1 MRAFLIAAAILAILL
16 PSHSQAEIARIRGG
30 EHDEFTRIVI
40 EAASLGQWK
49 LGKEGRGYAFRA
61 EDQPDGYDLSKAFDK
76 IPKSRIRSLWQDK
89 ETGSL
94 RMDIGCTCHAIAF
107 EVRPGIVAIDV
118 RNGPAPPGSEFER
131 PLVPDDPAKG
141 SQPSQYPAVPIIAA
155 PVIRPPKVS
164 PASGVEQKT
173 SYNWLEIAGFGL
185 PSEPSVSDED
195 ASDEVR
201 FLLNPLRDALL
212 RQISLGIVEGVVV
225 PGALA
230 ELPAAAKSPLAEAPG
245 VRIANGE
252 MPGIRAGTDRS
263 PGPNLTADGKPCLPD
278 HMTDIGAWL
287 PDQAPLTALSNLRT
301 NLLTEFDQ
309 PVVENVLEAARVNI
323 ALGFGAEA
331 RQILTL
337 LPVEEA
343 AQRPALYDL
352 SYLVDLEPGPRGAF
366 SGMES
371 CDSYAALW
379 AILALATAGS
389 ERSATAPD
397 TAAVTRSFSALS
409 LDLRRHLAPVL
420 VSYFMAQGDETTARR
435 LRDAVLRVPGPTG
448 QQVQL
453 MDAGIE
459 LATGNA
465 YAAADIAEE
474 VLSDPGVSAAEAA
487 ILRAESAFGADRLV
501 PPDLAAQ
508 LSALTAELRGTDG
521 YSRIRRAE
529 ILTLAM
535 AGDFRAAFDHLP
547 EAPDAVGDLWE
558 LASVAAPDEILLTE
572 ALKVS
577 VPPRGKPEVNRE
589 VAQRL
594 LRFGFAQEALH
605 WLGPADGLEA
615 EADQMLA
622 AEAALAIRDA
632 RLAIRVLAGLAGTE
646 ADALRARAAIQLGN
660 ANAAAAIFLASGDT
674 RRALRAEFWAGDW
687 SYIADQ
693 DAAGLS
699 PAAAMVLS
707 SSADG
712 ASEGMLARGTR
723 LAGESEAAREAIVEL
738 IQAIPRQFP

>member
-1 MRAFLIAAAILAILL
+1 MVLAILL
-16 PSHSQAEIARIRGG
+16 PSASQAEIARIRGG
-30 EHDEFTRIVI
+30 EHEEFTRIVI
-40 EAASLGQWK
+40 ETSSLGHWK
-49 LGKEGRGYAFRA
+49 LGKEEGGYAFRA

-76 IPKSRIRSLWQDK
+76 IPKSRIRSLSQDK
-89 ETGSL
+89 GSGAL
-94 RMDIGCTCHAIAF
+94 RIDIGCTCHAIAF
-107 EVRPGIVAIDV
+107 EVRPGIIAIDV

-131 PLVPDDPAKG
+131 PFEAGDPAG
-141 SQPSQYPAVPIIAA
+141 GNQPSQDPAAPINAAPIIK
-155 PVIRPPKVS
+155 PPKAS
-164 PASGVEQKT
+164 LASGVEQKPT
-173 SYNWLEIAGFGL
+173 YNWLEIAGFGL
-185 PSEPSVSDED
+185 PSEPSVSDEE
-195 ASDEVR
+195 ASDDMR
-201 FLLNPLRDALL
+201 FLLAPLRDALL

-225 PGALA
+225 PGALT
-230 ELPAAAKSPLAEAPG
+230 ELPAPAKSPLAETPG

-278 HMTDIGAWL
+278 RMTDIGAWL
-287 PDQAPLTALSNLRT
+287 PDQAPLAALSNLRT

-343 AQRPALYDL
+343 AQQAALYDL
-352 SYLVDLEPGPRGAF
+352 SYLVDLEPGHRGAF

-379 AILALATAGS
+379 AILALATEGS
-389 ERSATAPD
+389 ERSATAPN

-409 LDLRRHLAPVL
+409 QDLRRHFAPAL
-420 VSYFMAQGDETTARR
+420 VSYFMAGGDETTARR
-435 LRDAVLRVPGPTG
+435 LRDAVLRMPGPTG
-448 QQVQL
+448 QQVRL

-465 YAAADIAEE
+465 DAAADIAEE

-487 ILRAESAFGADRLV
+487 ILRAESAFRGDRLL

-508 LSALTAELRGTDG
+508 LAALTAELRGTDS

-529 ILTLAM
+529 VLTLAM
-535 AGDFRAAFDHLP
+535 TGNFRAAFDLLP
-547 EAPDAVGDLWE
+547 EAPDTDGDLWD

-577 VPPRGKPEVNRE
+577 VPPRGKREVNRQ

-605 WLGPADGLEA
+605 WLGPAGSLEA
-615 EADQMLA
+615 EADRVLA

-632 RLAIRVLAGLAGTE
+632 RLTVRILAGLGGAE

-660 ANAAAAIFLASGDT
+660 ANAAAAIFLASGDK

-699 PAAAMVLS
+699 PAAAILLS
-707 SSADG
+707 SPADG
-712 ASEGMLARGTR
+712 ASEGILARGTR
-723 LAGESEAAREAIVEL
+723 LAGESETARKAIIDL
-738 IQAIPRQFP
+738 MQAVPAQFP